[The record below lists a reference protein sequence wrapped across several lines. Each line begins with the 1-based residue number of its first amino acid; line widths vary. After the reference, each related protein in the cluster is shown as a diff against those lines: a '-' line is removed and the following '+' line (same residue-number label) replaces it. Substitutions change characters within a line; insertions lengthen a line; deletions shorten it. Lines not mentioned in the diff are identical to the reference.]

1 MSRAPIRTAIARGTR
16 TSIRQRG
23 HAPLEALAAEFALL
37 AQRRG
42 RVRRQIDLLERQ
54 RIAADT
60 TLRLVEQRMAV
71 LSGRMHRVPLSPP
84 DVDSAPLEA
93 TATPRPTSPTPRGRR
108 GLVLEY

>member
-1 MSRAPIRTAIARGTR
+1 MSRAPIRTGIARGTR

-42 RVRRQIDLLERQ
+42 RVRRQIELLERQ
-54 RIAADT
+54 RLAADA
-60 TLRLVEQRMAV
+60 TLRIVEQRMAV
-71 LSGRMHRVPLSPP
+71 LSGRMHRVQLPP
-84 DVDSAPLEA
+84 AEVDAAPSESAA
-93 TATPRPTSPTPRGRR
+93 TTRPTLPSPRGRR